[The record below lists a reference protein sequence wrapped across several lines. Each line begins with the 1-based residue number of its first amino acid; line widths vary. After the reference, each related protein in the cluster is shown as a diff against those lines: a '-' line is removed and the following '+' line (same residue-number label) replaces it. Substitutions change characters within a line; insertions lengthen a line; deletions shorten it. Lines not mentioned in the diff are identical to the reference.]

1 LLSYAAYVTADGA
14 SELPANRQRQPA
26 AWVCHIEERMDK
38 VNLQVDN
45 LDMAAVGSAVEVTP
59 RVSQEALAYR

>member
-1 LLSYAAYVTADGA
+1 
-14 SELPANRQRQPA
+14 
-26 AWVCHIEERMDK
+26 MDK